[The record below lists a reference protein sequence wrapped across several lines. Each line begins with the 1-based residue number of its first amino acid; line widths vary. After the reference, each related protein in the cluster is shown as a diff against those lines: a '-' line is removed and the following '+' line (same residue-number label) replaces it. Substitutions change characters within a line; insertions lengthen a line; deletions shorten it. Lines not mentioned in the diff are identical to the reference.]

1 MRTWCLILCLGTQEP
16 GHLSRCHLDS
26 EPCLIKEFPSPSKQG
41 QKTGPRLLRKQ
52 PYMELQ
58 KVAPETLEP
67 WSLVLG
73 NPTHLPPTAQ
83 TEAAKTG
90 SQFTSH
96 PTVSKNSL
104 YRKQFLSLMKPC
116 PPCLLSPELL
126 SDLTGY
132 VFLYSWVL
140 GCSVWGYQP
149 LRARKAFSGHFEV

>member
-1 MRTWCLILCLGTQEP
+1 MCPWFNPLPWDTRTWASHQVPP
-16 GHLSRCHLDS
+16 GLRTVPNKRFPLTFQTRS
-26 EPCLIKEFPSPSKQG
+26 ENRSKA
-41 QKTGPRLLRKQ
+41 LRKQ

-58 KVAPETLEP
+58 KVAPETLQP

-73 NPTHLPPTAQ
+73 NLPHLPPTAQ
-83 TEAAKTG
+83 TEAANTG

-116 PPCLLSPELL
+116 PPCLLSPKLL
-126 SDLTGY
+126 SDLTGC

-140 GCSVWGYQP
+140 GCSVWGHQP